1 MEVPGNDAA
10 RVALMKDFAE
20 GWKEPFRGLVMS
32 LAEDTAVKELVVEDY
47 LPEHGIGEKGEGR
60 VALVGDAGHAM
71 TICELAS
78 DISLRGRDDSAYTS
92 CGASEST
99 SSYGCA

>member
-1 MEVPGNDAA
+1 MEVPGNNAA

-32 LAEDTAVKELVVEDY
+32 LAEDTVVKELVVEDY

-78 DISLRGRDDSAYTS
+78 LSCVHRAVFGHLVTRRTPRRAYTKF
-92 CGASEST
+92 
-99 SSYGCA
+99 